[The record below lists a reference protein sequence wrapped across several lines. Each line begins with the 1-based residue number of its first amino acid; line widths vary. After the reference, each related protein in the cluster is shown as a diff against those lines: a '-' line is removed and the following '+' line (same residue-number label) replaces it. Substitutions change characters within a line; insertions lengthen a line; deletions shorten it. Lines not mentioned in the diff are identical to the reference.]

1 VVAAAPSRLVVI
13 GGVTG
18 VGKTATAVALA
29 ARLPIEVISADS
41 RQVYRG
47 LDVGTG
53 KPSAEEREAVP
64 HHLVDILDPDDR
76 YDAAR
81 FRRDAAEAI
90 ACIRARGRLPVVV
103 GGTGLYIRALLR
115 GLDPAPP
122 ADPQFRAALVAEADR
137 CGRGALHA
145 RLRAE
150 APALAA
156 RLHPNDSVRVI
167 RALELA
173 RTAPVTRLRWDHPV
187 PDGSLIYVGLTLERA
202 RLTER
207 LRARCAAMV
216 RAGLAAEVEGLL
228 ARGYDESLPALQ
240 GIGYRDFAR
249 AARGATSPEE
259 ALRTM
264 QRDTVRYAKRQLTW
278 FRREDALEW
287 IDVERQG
294 GPAGVA
300 ALLQARLA

>member
-1 VVAAAPSRLVVI
+1 VVI

-29 ARLPIEVISADS
+29 GRLPVEVISADS

-53 KPSAEEREAVP
+53 KPSAAEREAVP
-64 HHLVDILDPDDR
+64 HHLVDILDPDER

-81 FRRDAAEAI
+81 FRRDAAQAI
-90 ACIRARGRLPVVV
+90 AAIRARGRLPVVV

-115 GLDPAPP
+115 GLDPAPA
-122 ADPQFRAALVAEADR
+122 ADPEFRAVLAAEAAR
-137 CGRGALHA
+137 CGRAALHA

-156 RLHPNDSVRVI
+156 RLHPNDSVRII

-173 RTAPVTRLRWDHPV
+173 RRGPVARVSWTSGDAVLPA
-187 PDGSLIYVGLTLERA
+187 IYVGLTMERT
-202 RLTER
+202 RLTSR
-207 LRARCAAMV
+207 LRARCAAMA
-216 RAGLAAEVEGLL
+216 RAGLVAEVERLL

-249 AARGATSPEE
+249 VVRGATSPEE

-278 FRREDALEW
+278 FQREEALEW
-287 IDVERQG
+287 IDVEGQG
-294 GPAGVA
+294 GPEGVA